1 MSATSSTDRET
12 WIRWLLNNDEEPSQ
26 LYEDLA
32 AIMKA
37 DAETIAAK
45 DAELAAL
52 RSEREK
58 LSVQISKLT
67 DENIRLR
74 TTLGEKDPKPREIPP
89 FLRPGFVQDM
99 SDFPDDFILDD

>member
-1 MSATSSTDRET
+1 MSDRDG

-45 DAELAAL
+45 DAELALMREAL
-52 RSEREK
+52 ETYEDALSEAEAIFGGEYADHYGPMFELAMKARDARAALQASKPANEK
-58 LSVQISKLT
+58 GQA
-67 DENIRLR
+67 
-74 TTLGEKDPKPREIPP
+74 
-89 FLRPGFVQDM
+89 
-99 SDFPDDFILDD
+99 